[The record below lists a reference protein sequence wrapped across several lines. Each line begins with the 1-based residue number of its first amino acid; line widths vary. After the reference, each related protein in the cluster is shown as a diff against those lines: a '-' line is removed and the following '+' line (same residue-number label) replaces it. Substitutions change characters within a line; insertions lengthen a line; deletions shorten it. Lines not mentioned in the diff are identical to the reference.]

1 MPPSTTELELI
12 ALREDGCPARPLALK
27 AAMQANCA
35 QTAAYLQQ
43 VGYQPP
49 WIGYLAVADGIAVG
63 GGAFV
68 GPARG
73 GEVEIAY
80 YTLPEHEGRGHAS
93 ATAAGLIGLA
103 RAHDPKVQLIAHTL
117 RERNASVRIL
127 QRLGFVLN
135 GEAEDPDAGR
145 VWRWRLG

>member
-1 MPPSTTELELI
+1 MSHTPEFELI
-12 ALREDGCPARPLALK
+12 ALREDGCPARPLALT
-27 AAMQANCA
+27 AAMAENRA

-68 GPARG
+68 GPARS
-73 GEVEIAY
+73 GEIEIAY
-80 YTLPEHEGRGHAS
+80 YTLPEHEGRRHAS
-93 ATAAGLIGLA
+93 TTVAGLIGIA
-103 RAHDPKVQLIAHTL
+103 RAHDPQIRLIAHTL

-127 QRLGFVLN
+127 QRLGFVLD
-135 GEAEDPDAGR
+135 GEAEDADAGR
-145 VWRWRLG
+145 VWRWRLP